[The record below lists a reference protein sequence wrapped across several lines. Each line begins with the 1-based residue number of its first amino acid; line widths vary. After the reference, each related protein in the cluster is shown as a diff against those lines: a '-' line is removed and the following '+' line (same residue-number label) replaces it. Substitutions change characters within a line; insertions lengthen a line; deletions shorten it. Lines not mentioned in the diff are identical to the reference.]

1 MTSIVEQWLAFKRVL
16 RLYLSQYDGV
26 ISSGIR
32 RDDKAIDESQAVVE
46 DWSASGDRV
55 RRDSAEAAVA
65 LHRVPSEAGGELLLL
80 ATEKVHSKDPALDQR
95 IVYMAG
101 ALNAD

>member
-1 MTSIVEQWLAFKRVL
+1 MASIVEQWLAFERVL
-16 RLYLSQYDGV
+16 RFYLSQYDGV

-32 RDDKAIDESQAVVE
+32 RDDTAIDESQAVVE

-55 RRDSAEAAVA
+55 RGDPAEAAVA
-65 LHRVPSEAGGELLLL
+65 LHRVSSKAGGEILLL
-80 ATEKVHSKDPALDQR
+80 ATEEVHRKDPALDQR